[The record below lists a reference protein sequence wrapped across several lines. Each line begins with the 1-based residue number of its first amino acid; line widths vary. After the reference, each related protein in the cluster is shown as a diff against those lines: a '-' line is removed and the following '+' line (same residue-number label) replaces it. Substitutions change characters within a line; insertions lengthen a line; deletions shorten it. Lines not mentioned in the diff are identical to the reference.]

1 MGSTMPKTQRQLSEL
16 RMSPESDGPS
26 AGAAA
31 MTIEML
37 PMTLPRMA
45 GGTSVMIVVMS
56 SGIMMAVP
64 DAWTT
69 RPTSSHAKPGRAR
82 RAACPR

>member
-1 MGSTMPKTQRQLSEL
+1 MR
-16 RMSPESDGPS
+16 PESDGPS

-69 RPTSSHAKPGRAR
+69 RPTSSHAKPGES
-82 RAACPR
+82 AASSVPALNSDIASR